1 MSTGDNR
8 RAVYPRSQ
16 TDVTIEIAQIGALDA
31 PALRSLWPTWFGT
44 PPPVRM
50 RRDMLALALA
60 YRIQSKALG
69 GLSKP
74 AVRTLDAVAAR
85 EFGEATVRTTDQPR
99 RLRPGTRLVREW
111 HGVVHDVAV
120 VEDGFVW
127 DGTRY
132 RSLSAVARAITGTRW
147 NGLVFFGLKAAGMP
161 KLPVGADT
169 LDAAKVPSV

>member
-1 MSTGDNR
+1 MSRGDGR
-8 RAVYPRSQ
+8 PRSQ
-16 TDVTIEIAQIGALDA
+16 AEVASEIERVGVLDA
-31 PALRSLWPTWFGT
+31 SALRALWPAWFGK
-44 PPPVRM
+44 PPPARM

-60 YRIQSKALG
+60 YRIQCATLG
-69 GLSKP
+69 GLTKR
-74 AVRTLDAVAAR
+74 AVQTLDAVAAR
-85 EFGEATVRTTDQPR
+85 EFSEAAVRTTGQPR
-99 RLRPGTRLVREW
+99 RLRPGTKLVREW

-147 NGLVFFGLKAAGMP
+147 NGLVFFGLKAAGTT
-161 KLPVGADT
+161 KSRIGADT